1 MYIKRL
7 TKLEKFP
14 EKSYLYYIIKKMK
27 KIRLDNKVIDF
38 LKNNHILVNSLT
50 PLKNGISNLN
60 YLVNDKYV
68 IKVSYDNKFF
78 SANEKTIEFQ
88 NMLYKENLSVQT
100 IAIDRENSFLLTKY
114 DPHLKELDFKTIN
127 LKNIKDLV
135 KTIKKYKSFSFKL
148 DELNYNQM
156 LDSLRLKM
164 DVNERLYFKKL
175 EFSNLFNIEKENNH
189 FDLVNNNIQINKFN
203 SISIID
209 FDMANYSS
217 KYFDLASLLSENK
230 IFDNIQKTI
239 IEEYFIDD
247 ENSKNFFMQNKD
259 EYIAIL
265 DLLWFSWAKVRKK
278 TAINELKQT
287 FEDISKEK
295 YFDLKQRLKLIS

>member
-14 EKSYLYYIIKKMK
+14 ENSYLYYIIKKMK
-27 KIRLDNKVIDF
+27 ELKLNNKVIDF

-88 NMLYKENLSVQT
+88 NLLYKENLSVQT
-100 IAIDRENSFLLTKY
+100 IAIDKENSFLLTKY

-135 KTIKKYKSFSFKL
+135 KTIKTYKSFPFKL
-148 DELNYNQM
+148 EELNYNQM